1 MVLYRFLV
9 IINNCKSKNVL
20 IYKVIEYRII
30 DVRSFM
36 FKIQFK
42 IVLNFIIILSL
53 KFVIVEKKFNE

>member
-53 KFVIVEKKFNE
+53 KFVIVEKKINE

>member
-20 IYKVIEYRII
+20 IYKVIDYRII

>member
-36 FKIQFK
+36 FKF
-42 IVLNFIIILSL
+42 SL
-53 KFVIVEKKFNE
+53 KKF